1 MPPFSYANFFRNNTQ
16 TALSSD
22 NKRKTHLQTMVW
34 YGMVPGIQET
44 LLKVGWTNAR

>member
-1 MPPFSYANFFRNNTQ
+1 MQ
-16 TALSSD
+16 TSSETTP
-22 NKRKTHLQTMVW
+22 KQLYHPTTSAKLTFKLW